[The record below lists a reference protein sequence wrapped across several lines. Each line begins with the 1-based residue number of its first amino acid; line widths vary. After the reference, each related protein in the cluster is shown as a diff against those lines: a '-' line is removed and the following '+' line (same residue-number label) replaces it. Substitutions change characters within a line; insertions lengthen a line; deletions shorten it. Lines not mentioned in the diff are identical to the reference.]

1 MNVVCFSCKCFKLSS
16 LLFAIILFSSNSF
29 AQTNEQNPVL
39 HNNLSVGREVVDGDT
54 IPIFMLD
61 EIVVVGKC
69 VFKNEKERAKYSK
82 LVRDIK
88 KTLPYAR
95 LCKKELDEIDR
106 TLNGLQG
113 KQEKELYLKNAEKE
127 LFAQFEKPLKKLTY
141 TQGRLLIKLIDR
153 ETGNTSYDL
162 IKDFKGGFSAFVWQ
176 SVARMFGSN
185 LKSEY
190 EGSGEDMAIESIIYF
205 IDKGVY

>member
-1 MNVVCFSCKCFKLSS
+1 MFFRSNLFKN
-16 LLFAIILFSSNSF
+16 LFSLVTFYFVTQLSYS
-29 AQTNEQNPVL
+29 QTTGVDTLKTHQ
-39 HNNLSVGREVVDGDT
+39 LSVGIHVVDGDT
-54 IPIFMLD
+54 VPIFMLD
-61 EIVVVGKC
+61 EISVVGKQI
-69 VFKNEKERAKYSK
+69 FKSEKEKVKYTK

-95 LCKKELDEIDR
+95 QCKNELLQIER

-113 KQEKELYLKNAEKE
+113 EKEKELYLKTAEKE
-127 LFAQFEKPLKKLTY
+127 LFARFEKPLKKLTY

-162 IKDFKGGFSAFVWQ
+162 IKDIKGGFSAFVWQ

-190 EGSGEDMAIESIIYF
+190 DASGEDMAIESIIYF
-205 IDKGVY
+205 IDMGVY